1 MWLRRA
7 RTLLTV
13 LFIIGVLLGGSGVA
27 TSRGETA
34 GPDPAVVAA
43 READRTYLGIDPAV
57 AAAMT
62 LDELAAVYNTPAK
75 VWHLIEQAVT
85 YAYDRQVWGVDE
97 YFATAEE
104 LWAKKRG
111 DCEDYAA
118 FAKALLDRAGYTTV
132 LFSAWRQE
140 RDAGGNDGHTV
151 VAFLENGRWNHIS
164 NLGYI
169 RAEATTQEEL
179 ASSIFPNWTRSN
191 TWIYTGPAR
200 TRDGLNGWRVTTMIA
215 NRGAGG
221 RTVVQAGG
229 VRGAA
234 LPAASGN

>member
-7 RTLLTV
+7 RTLLTLV
-13 LFIIGVLLGGSGVA
+13 LALGALAGSGVA
-27 TSRGETA
+27 ASRAETFT
-34 GPDPAVVAA
+34 PDPAVVAA
-43 READRTYLGIDPAV
+43 READRTYLALDQAAI
-57 AAAMT
+57 AAMT
-62 LDELAAVYNTPAK
+62 LDELAAVFNTPTK
-75 VWHLIEQAVT
+75 IWYLIERTIT

-191 TWIYTGPAR
+191 TWVYTGPAQ
-200 TRDGLNGWRVTTMIA
+200 TRDGLNGWRVATMIA
-215 NRGAGG
+215 NRGTGG
-221 RTVVQAGG
+221 RTVVQVGG
-229 VRGAA
+229 PRGAGET
-234 LPAASGN
+234 AASGN